1 MDHQQR
7 IALSRESD
15 LETVDLSD
23 QNITASSRGPHN
35 RGGFP
40 ALSRQMDAC
49 RIGVCVWQL
58 CLQEREGNSL
68 LLRQLGGTANPCII
82 GAEPHNPRQQ
92 GLIRTM
98 PPIGPSKGPG
108 EFNARLNHI
117 LPENFPGDLSQ
128 PNSAGCM

>member
-1 MDHQQR
+1 MNGVWHGGGTGLTDGR
-7 IALSRESD
+7 RAG
-15 LETVDLSD
+15 
-23 QNITASSRGPHN
+23 GPAFS
-35 RGGFP
+35 GGRCP
-40 ALSRQMDAC
+40 GEGPGEGTGGA
-49 RIGVCVWQL
+49 G
-58 CLQEREGNSL
+58 GNSL